1 MVSEPSMASSN
12 TQNHTGFSNT
22 SFQTSS
28 SSMQA
33 PLLILSNMSNLM
45 SVKLDSS
52 NFIVWKHQLSSI
64 LKAYSMIDF
73 VDGTIPSPSRFLTDA
88 EGNLTSAAN
97 PEFKI
102 WNTRD
107 QALLTLIN
115 STLSTPVLSM
125 VVGHNSAQAVG
136 KTLEQRFTS
145 TSRANVLNLKIELH
159 NLKKGGES
167 VNSYLQKVKNTRDK
181 LVAVGILIDNEE
193 LLHIILKGLPREYG
207 PFCSA
212 IRTRNEPV
220 SFEEI
225 MVLLQTEELSLVE
238 CSDSGKDLQAMALF
252 ASTPNNRN
260 FNSQSSFY
268 VNNSQSRGR
277 GRNNSQRGRNGR
289 FNNNNQYSSQS
300 NPPNQGQ
307 STFSQ
312 HSQTKPEGSR
322 PQCQICGKLGH
333 QALDCYHRMDFAY
346 QGRHPPAKLA
356 AMASTSN
363 GAQAGESWLTDTG
376 ATDHLT
382 ANMTNLNTH
391 MPYQGTDQVAVGNG
405 QSIPINNIGTGQ
417 LCTKLYNFRLQNLL
431 HSSKISSNLLSVH
444 KLCKDN
450 HCSCYFDSN
459 KFLIQDLPSGKV
471 LYKGLSEN
479 GLYPIHTN
487 HPSVQTNTASPSVSA
502 FLSSKNKWQ
511 LWHHRLG
518 HPSDR
523 VLVSALPNLSSCIS
537 VQNKHVQ
544 HHCKHCLIGKMHKLP
559 FEPSKFQSTQ
569 PLELVHSDVWGPAP
583 ITSFNGYR
591 YYILFVDDYTRF
603 SWLYLLK
610 NKSDVF
616 TTFKNFKATVEKQLS
631 KQIQFLR
638 TDCGGEYT
646 SNDFNAFCAS
656 NGITHHLSCPHTPQ
670 QNGIVERKHRHIVE
684 CALTLLSH
692 ASLPIVHWTYAITAA
707 IHLINR
713 LPTPTLSH
721 KSPWETLFHKTPDIS
736 HLRTFGC
743 ICFPLLRPYN
753 THKLQP
759 RSTPCIFLG
768 YPTFSKGYVCLDP
781 TTHIIYI
788 SRHVVFNETEFLP
801 NLPSQSALCNTPVT
815 STFDSSPWLLVM
827 LHTCS
832 VQNSSTHP
840 ESIPSSPSLVTIPS
854 LTAPIVELSPS
865 FSSPTES
872 YPPSAESPTLSAES
886 AEPSTPSAESPTP
899 VSPAQLTLVPAQP
912 PPQPSVPSLVHT
924 HPMQT
929 RARNGI
935 FKPKL
940 YHTTLTDYTYTE
952 PPTYQAAS
960 KYPPWCTA
968 MNEEFSALQ
977 RQKTW
982 SLIPLPPGK
991 NIVGCKWVFKLKR
1004 NSDGSISRYKARLV
1018 AKGFH
1023 QQYGIDFA
1031 ETFSPVVKPPTVR
1044 LILALAVT
1052 YNWPLKQLDVRNAFL
1067 HGILKEE
1074 VYMQQPTGYVD
1085 STHPTHVCKLHK
1097 SIYGLKQAPRAW
1109 FESFTTQLLTLGF
1122 HPSSA
1127 DSSLFIYKEGPII
1140 AFLLLYVD
1148 DIVLTGNNPFFLQQL
1163 ITSLSQVFELKDM
1176 GVLHYFLGL
1185 QITRSS
1191 QGLTL
1196 TQTKYATDLLT
1207 KHNMLNCSPCK
1218 TPCVP
1223 NTRLSATCGKPL
1235 TDVHAYRSLVGALH
1249 YLTFTRPDLLFAV
1262 HQVCQFM
1269 QAPTDIHLTAAKRI
1283 LRYVRGTIDHGLFY
1297 TPGPISLSAFSD
1309 ADWAGDPNDRRST
1322 SGLLVFLGNN
1332 PITWSAKKQ
1341 LTVSRSS
1348 TEAEY
1353 RALASASAELCWLC
1367 TLAKDLG
1374 LYLYDPPILWC
1385 DNVSALAIASNPVFH
1400 ARTKHIEVD
1409 FHFIRERVLRKDLQ
1423 VKFVSTVDQLADI
1436 FTKGLPSPRFQDLCS
1451 KLLVPVD
1458 SIRLRG
1464 DDEVNDTLVK

>member
-22 SFQTSS
+22 SFHSSS

-73 VDGTIPSPSRFLTDA
+73 VDGTVPSPSQFLTDA

-125 VVGHNSAQAVG
+125 VVGHNSAQAVW

-252 ASTPNNRN
+252 ASTTPNNRN

-277 GRNNSQRGRNGR
+277 GRSNSQRGRGGR
-289 FNNNNQYSSQS
+289 FNNHNQYSSPS
-300 NPPNQGQ
+300 QGQ
-307 STFSQ
+307 STSSQ
-312 HSQTKPEGSR
+312 HSQNKPEGSR

-382 ANMTNLNTH
+382 ANMNNLNTH
-391 MPYQGTDQVAVGNG
+391 TSYQGTEQVAVGNG
-405 QSIPINNIGTGQ
+405 QSIPINNIGT
-417 LCTKLYNFRLQNLL
+417 
-431 HSSKISSNLLSVH
+431 VH

-459 KFLIQDLPSGKV
+459 KFLIQDLPSGK
-471 LYKGLSEN
+471 
-479 GLYPIHTN
+479 
-487 HPSVQTNTASPSVSA
+487 
-502 FLSSKNKWQ
+502 
-511 LWHHRLG
+511 
-518 HPSDR
+518 
-523 VLVSALPNLSSCIS
+523 
-537 VQNKHVQ
+537 
-544 HHCKHCLIGKMHKLP
+544 
-559 FEPSKFQSTQ
+559 
-569 PLELVHSDVWGPAP
+569 
-583 ITSFNGYR
+583 
-591 YYILFVDDYTRF
+591 
-603 SWLYLLK
+603 
-610 NKSDVF
+610 
-616 TTFKNFKATVEKQLS
+616 
-631 KQIQFLR
+631 
-638 TDCGGEYT
+638 
-646 SNDFNAFCAS
+646 
-656 NGITHHLSCPHTPQ
+656 
-670 QNGIVERKHRHIVE
+670 
-684 CALTLLSH
+684 
-692 ASLPIVHWTYAITAA
+692 
-707 IHLINR
+707 
-713 LPTPTLSH
+713 
-721 KSPWETLFHKTPDIS
+721 
-736 HLRTFGC
+736 
-743 ICFPLLRPYN
+743 
-753 THKLQP
+753 
-759 RSTPCIFLG
+759 
-768 YPTFSKGYVCLDP
+768 
-781 TTHIIYI
+781 
-788 SRHVVFNETEFLP
+788 
-801 NLPSQSALCNTPVT
+801 SALCNTPVT

-827 LHTCS
+827 LHNCS
-832 VQNSSTHP
+832 VQHLTP
-840 ESIPSSPSLVTIPS
+840 PAESVISSPSLVTVQSP
-854 LTAPIVELSPS
+854 TVPIVELSPP
-865 FSSPTES
+865 SPHPT
-872 YPPSAESPTLSAES
+872 PSAES
-886 AEPSTPSAESPTP
+886 STPSAESAESAASVSAESPIPSVSAEFSTPASPSQTTSSIP
-899 VSPAQLTLVPAQP
+899 VSAASHIPDPATLAPAQP
-912 PPQPSVPSLVHT
+912 PSSTYPSSTSTTTSGFPTCPYPSYADSR
-924 HPMQT
+924 PEMGFS
-929 RARNGI
+929 NPNCI
-935 FKPKL
+935 I
-940 YHTTLTDYTYTE
+940 
-952 PPTYQAAS
+952 PTSQIT
-960 KYPPWCTA
+960 PIQ
-968 MNEEFSALQ
+968 N
-977 RQKTW
+977 
-982 SLIPLPPGK
+982 PLPIKQLP
-991 NIVGCKWVFKLKR
+991 NIL
-1004 NSDGSISRYKARLV
+1004 
-1018 AKGFH
+1018 
-1023 QQYGIDFA
+1023 
-1031 ETFSPVVKPPTVR
+1031 TVVKPPTVR

-1085 STHPTHVCKLHK
+1085 STHPTHVCQLHK

-1122 HPSSA
+1122 QPSSA
-1127 DSSLFIYKEGPII
+1127 DSSLFIYKDGPII

-1148 DIVLTGNNPFFLQQL
+1148 DIVLTGNNSFFLSQL

-1176 GVLHYFLGL
+1176 GKLHYFLGL

-1223 NTRLSATCGKPL
+1223 NTRLSTTCGKPL
-1235 TDVHAYRSLVGALH
+1235 FTDVHAYRSLVGALH
-1249 YLTFTRPDLLFAV
+1249 YLTFTRPDLSFAV

-1283 LRYVRGTIDHGLFY
+1283 LRYVRGTIDNGLFY
-1297 TPGPISLSAFSD
+1297 TPGPIFLFQLSPMLIGLEIPMIARAPPQVCSCFLATILSPALNYLWQPLTEFMLIVVLWVLFITHLHRPD
-1309 ADWAGDPNDRRST
+1309 LSFAVHQVCQFMKLLDISYCCQTHPAMSGVPLTMVYSTLQVLFLFQLSPMLIGLEIPMIGST

-1332 PITWSAKKQ
+1332 PITWSAKKNLQ
-1341 LTVSRSS
+1341 FQILY
-1348 TEAEY
+1348 EAESEPLPLPLLIM
-1353 RALASASAELCWLC
+1353 LASYSVFNGSSLDELVSVRFQMNLEASL
-1367 TLAKDLG
+1367 TLTCS
-1374 LYLYDPPILWC
+1374 PQ
-1385 DNVSALAIASNPVFH
+1385 
-1400 ARTKHIEVD
+1400 EVD
-1409 FHFIRERVLRKDLQ
+1409 SGSKI
-1423 VKFVSTVDQLADI
+1423 QL
-1436 FTKGLPSPRFQDLCS
+1436 KSSGLCA
-1451 KLLVPVD
+1451 
-1458 SIRLRG
+1458 
-1464 DDEVNDTLVK
+1464 